1 MKLEKRKN
9 LLWQALYHKKSVLF
23 SVVLTLI
30 SVSATSLVFAVQPL
44 PYSAIIF
51 DCDGVL
57 VDTEYTKFLAWKEA
71 LSHYGVSFTLEDYK
85 PVLGNSSKRS
95 MVLIMAAKKIKLPA
109 EKVIREKNEIYKR
122 LHLKRKPKAIR
133 PAVLLVRELVK
144 HKKALNIKLGLASSP
159 CKAEIMHN
167 LKAIGL
173 ENAFDM
179 IISGHDDLKDIHD
192 PEGTNKPKPYIY
204 QRAAKWLNVAP
215 EKCLVFED
223 SSAGVVSA
231 TKAGMTVF
239 AVPNEYT
246 QQQDFSRAARV
257 LKSLSDF
264 NVAPGT
270 LFQER
275 KS

>member
-1 MKLEKRKN
+1 MKPEKRKN
-9 LLWQALYHKKSVLF
+9 PLWQVLYHKIGRLF
-23 SVVLTLI
+23 LVALTLI
-30 SVSATSLVFAVQPL
+30 SVSATSLVFAAQPL
-44 PYSAIIF
+44 PYFAIIF

-57 VDTEYTKFLAWKEA
+57 VDTEYIKFLAWKKA
-71 LSHYGVSFTLEDYK
+71 LARYGVPFTLDEYK
-85 PVLGNSSKRS
+85 VVLGNSSKRS
-95 MVLIMAAKKIKLPA
+95 LALIMASKKINLPA
-109 EKVIREKNEIYKR
+109 EKVIREKNEIYKK
-122 LHLKRKPKAIR
+122 LHLKRKPKEIR

-144 HKKALNIKLGLASSP
+144 HKKTLNIKLGLASSP
-159 CKAEIMHN
+159 CKEEIMHN
-167 LKAIGL
+167 LKAVGL

-223 SSAGVVSA
+223 SSAGVISA
-231 TKAGMTVF
+231 AEAGMTVF

-257 LKSLSDF
+257 LKSLSSF
-264 NVAPGT
+264 K
-270 LFQER
+270 L
-275 KS
+275 